1 MKSPVILAMNAQI
14 LSVCCP
20 QLYALLLHEWNRLAG
35 CRLGFFRAVL
45 RWSQTPLLHMVTLN
59 CFSHIHSS
67 GVRLS
72 LVPLASTLSV
82 KRGGVVY
89 DARRPPSRV
98 RVQVP
103 LFRWSLAAVSSEVT
117 GFSTL
122 SVYLSFISAAL
133 GWCPSRYFRHF
144 LQPHC
149 RFRRLQPQCLV

>member
-1 MKSPVILAMNAQI
+1 MKSTVILETNSQI
-14 LSVCCP
+14 LCHP
-20 QLYALLLHEWNRLAG
+20 QLYACLFHEWNRLTG
-35 CRLGFFRAVL
+35 YRLGFFRAVL
-45 RWSQTPLLHMVTLN
+45 RRSQMPRLHMVTLH
-59 CFSHIHSS
+59 CFFHIHSS

-72 LVPLASTLSV
+72 SVPLASTLSV

-98 RVQVP
+98 RVLVP
-103 LFRWSLAAVSSEVT
+103 LFRWSLPAVSSEVT

-122 SVYLSFISAAL
+122 SVYLLFILEAL

-144 LQPHC
+144 PQPHC